1 MRKSSH
7 TVLLFR
13 FSLIFTE
20 AEISRELMYRVVGL
34 REILTLRVVSKR
46 VYGTLSVKGQVM
58 RSRVLSI
65 ASVAFLT
72 ISLTVF
78 PTFVAASNL
87 NTDNPEERTE
97 YLETQINVLLDD
109 VNDEL
114 GGRNLRVAKVKK
126 YLTELLDLSSER
138 SQYNIKAAFGRQH
151 RKSGDIE
158 SQYADCSKLSND
170 ELIHQLHRLVDNH
183 HSIGYREAR
192 TEMFGNLDNF
202 DGYVECIY
210 TGRKLKTNKI
220 PDPSNMNCEHTWPQS
235 QGATGVAR
243 TDMHHLFCTDS
254 KSNSIRS
261 SLPFGHVNNS
271 TWSNGGSSR
280 GNGNFEVRKEN
291 RGNTARAK
299 FYFAIRYGKRIGSK
313 EESALKQWHNE
324 DPVDDAERAR
334 NAGIEE
340 TQKNRNP
347 FIDHPEFVGQ
357 ISDF

>member
-1 MRKSSH
+1 
-7 TVLLFR
+7 V
-13 FSLIFTE
+13 
-20 AEISRELMYRVVGL
+20 
-34 REILTLRVVSKR
+34 
-46 VYGTLSVKGQVM
+46 

-65 ASVAFLT
+65 AAVAFLT
-72 ISLTVF
+72 VSFTIF
-78 PTFVAASNL
+78 PAFVAASNFS
-87 NTDNPEERTE
+87 TDNPEERTE
-97 YLETQINVLLDD
+97 YLERQINVLLDD
-109 VNDEL
+109 VNDGL
-114 GGRNLRVAKVKK
+114 GGRDLKIAQVKK
-126 YLTELLDLSSER
+126 YINELIDLSSER
-138 SQYNIKAAFGRQH
+138 NKYNMSAAKARH
-151 RKSGDIE
+151 ERKGFDLE
-158 SQYADCSKLSND
+158 AEYANCANLHND
-170 ELIHQLHRLVDNH
+170 ELIDVLHRLVDNH

-202 DGYVECIY
+202 DGYVECVY
-210 TGRKLKTNKI
+210 TGRKLKTHTI
-220 PDPSNMNCEHTWPQS
+220 PDSNDMNCEHTWPQS

-261 SLPFGHVNNS
+261 SLPFGNVNHS

-299 FYFAIRYGKRIGSK
+299 FYFAVRYGKRIGSK
-313 EESALKQWHNE
+313 EEAALKQWNDE

-334 NAGIEE
+334 NAGVEK

-347 FIDHPEFVGQ
+347 FVDHPEFVGQ